1 MEGQST
7 PLLNAVH
14 AHVQRHLKI
23 PLNSLNQT
31 SWSITLMDGEH
42 VGAQSIS
49 CFAREQ
55 QQAAA
60 SSTSITQ
67 QNTPLQGLNP
77 AKEAQW
83 QPRDH

>member
-1 MEGQST
+1 
-7 PLLNAVH
+7 
-14 AHVQRHLKI
+14 
-23 PLNSLNQT
+23 
-31 SWSITLMDGEH
+31 MDGEH